1 MSPLKSVGN
10 TVTKSLNMVDN
21 TIDTLNAFSII
32 GKEASEQILFE
43 TRVDNFKER
52 KVLKEDA
59 GLSEEELATI
69 LAM

>member
-1 MSPLKSVGN
+1 MQVLKSVGN

-52 KVLKEDA
+52 KVLKTDA

>member
-59 GLSEEELATI
+59 GLSEEELTTI

>member
-21 TIDTLNAFSII
+21 SIDTLNAFSII

-52 KVLKEDA
+52 KVLKADA